1 MKLKKLPSSLRKFIR
16 REKGRIR
23 REFSD
28 LKEQEKRIEDM
39 YNKVTPKTEIKNK
52 KQKND
57 SK

>member
-1 MKLKKLPSSLRKFIR
+1 MKLKKLPGSLRKFIR

-28 LKEQEKRIEDM
+28 LKEQDKRIEDM
-39 YNKVTPKTEIKNK
+39 YNRVTPKDKIKNE
-52 KQKND
+52 QKNND